1 VTCSS
6 LETALQASKVQDDLM
21 ASQLRVAHHLLH
33 CEKVE
38 TQALSQQV
46 GQSQTPTVMAASR
59 RMQLQHHSMCLPLRS
74 ACECSCERS

>member
-1 VTCSS
+1 MCIS

-21 ASQLRVAHHLLH
+21 ASQLRVAQHLLQ

-46 GQSQTPTVMAASR
+46 SLLG
-59 RMQLQHHSMCLPLRS
+59 
-74 ACECSCERS
+74 